1 MKGKKKSDREGRIG
15 ESLAFLVADFIY
27 NNYLIIDR
35 QEKIPLKLMY
45 QEEEWVDINTNR
57 EDNVG
62 TRYDYI
68 PLKIFLVIVALKLKI
83 IW

>member
-35 QEKIPLKLMY
+35 QEKIPLKLTY
-45 QEEEWVDINTNR
+45 QEEE
-57 EDNVG
+57 
-62 TRYDYI
+62 
-68 PLKIFLVIVALKLKI
+68 
-83 IW
+83 

>member
-1 MKGKKKSDREGRIG
+1 
-15 ESLAFLVADFIY
+15 
-27 NNYLIIDR
+27 
-35 QEKIPLKLMY
+35 MY